1 MDPIVKEFM
10 QRIMWSLFAALTWL
24 MINAIAGLRFELAIL
39 DGTHQTGT
47 AIFYVWLTSSVFF
60 LFRLFKKLWKDHL

>member
-1 MDPIVKEFM
+1 M

-24 MINAIAGLRFELAIL
+24 MINAIAGLRFELAII

-47 AIFYVWLTSSVFF
+47 TIFYAWLAISVFF

>member
-24 MINAIAGLRFELAIL
+24 MINAIAGLRFELAI
-39 DGTHQTGT
+39 
-47 AIFYVWLTSSVFF
+47 SVFF
-60 LFRLFKKLWKDHL
+60 LFRLFKKLWKEHL